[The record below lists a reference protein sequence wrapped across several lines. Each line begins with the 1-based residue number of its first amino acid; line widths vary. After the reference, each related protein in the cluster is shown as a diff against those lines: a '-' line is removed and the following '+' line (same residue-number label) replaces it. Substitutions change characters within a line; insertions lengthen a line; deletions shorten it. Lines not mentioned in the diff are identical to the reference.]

1 MLLLDICICAII
13 FFLGINLRN
22 LYRGFTAKEK
32 KWLLL
37 LFFFHFAISI
47 AFHFYVSSSGGDAI
61 KFWNLPKNGTFSDVV
76 FLVVNRRASSFIYFF
91 NYFPANVLQ
100 LSFFTGNMLYSF
112 LGYFGF
118 IYLLKIFK
126 DVFGTTED
134 LMKFKFLGIPMF
146 PFILFLPNLHF
157 WSSGIGK
164 DAILFFCVIAFV
176 YALLNLK
183 KRIVLFSICLLLTI
197 LIRPHITMFLIVST
211 GIAYLLDGNLKTYQK
226 IFAFVILAGVFG
238 SMFNYVI
245 QFIQIDNLELS
256 TIQEFTSSRGAD
268 LASDRTGSSVDM
280 SGYPFPLKVF
290 TFLYRPLFIDGGG
303 VLSLLSSVE
312 NLFLLFLTYKVL
324 VNRPLR
330 SFRKGNYVIKTIVI
344 FFVIGSISFSLILG
358 NLGIMLRQKNMF
370 FPILFLFIFWTLY
383 NNNYNKLYAN
393 EGIASN

>member
-1 MLLLDICICAII
+1 
-13 FFLGINLRN
+13 
-22 LYRGFTAKEK
+22 
-32 KWLLL
+32 
-37 LFFFHFAISI
+37 
-47 AFHFYVSSSGGDAI
+47 
-61 KFWNLPKNGTFSDVV
+61 
-76 FLVVNRRASSFIYFF
+76 
-91 NYFPANVLQ
+91 
-100 LSFFTGNMLYSF
+100 
-112 LGYFGF
+112 
-118 IYLLKIFK
+118 
-126 DVFGTTED
+126 
-134 LMKFKFLGIPMF
+134 MF